1 MYRCGT
7 RAVLSVLN
15 EQRCGRRSS
24 RLAYA
29 PPHRELANAHPS
41 ELEDDDSALRGVVL
55 DRGQAGEQELC
66 LLLGSAVGAG
76 PEEQERGLAAYSR
89 IEPGADCDRGHAT
102 KAPLSST
109 GDELRAR
116 VAVRCTPSWV
126 TPRLPGRLLVV

>member
-89 IEPGADCDRGHAT
+89 IEPAQTAIVD
-102 KAPLSST
+102 
-109 GDELRAR
+109 
-116 VAVRCTPSWV
+116 
-126 TPRLPGRLLVV
+126 TPRRRLYRAPVMSYALASP